1 MGVSVSV
8 VGEARSRYL
17 SLYLIWADNLGYRI
31 APPPK
36 WRESFDAGESPA
48 RMHQLDNTRS
58 GMKDVGSPSVVGETM
73 GKMARM
79 VQGAEMTVQML
90 LSSNKYISEQLR
102 SEKDGKSKRFIQV
115 MAKWQ

>member
-1 MGVSVSV
+1 
-8 VGEARSRYL
+8 
-17 SLYLIWADNLGYRI
+17 
-31 APPPK
+31 
-36 WRESFDAGESPA
+36 
-48 RMHQLDNTRS
+48 
-58 GMKDVGSPSVVGETM
+58 MKDVGSPSVVGETM